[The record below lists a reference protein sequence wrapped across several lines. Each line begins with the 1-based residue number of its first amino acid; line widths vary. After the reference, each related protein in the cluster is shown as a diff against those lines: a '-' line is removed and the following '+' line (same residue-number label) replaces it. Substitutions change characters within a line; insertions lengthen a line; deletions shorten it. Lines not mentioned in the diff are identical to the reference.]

1 LTVRQINLTILK
13 YGKGYNE
20 EGISHFGNG
29 IIISDYMFDIR
40 ITKTEGEM
48 IHLNNKETKGIEL
61 PANYEELKKSANRKS
76 NWRERLDAIEELGQ
90 AKNKQVIDILTHIM
104 NNDSVYKVQEAA
116 YRQLKSLGEDVQM
129 PARKKGELI
138 KGLTKILVRIKKSLP
153 ENHTYHEFKDK
164 LQKMR
169 MDIYDTYE
177 GEKGADFDK
186 WLENTWSALSKR

>member
-1 LTVRQINLTILK
+1 
-13 YGKGYNE
+13 
-20 EGISHFGNG
+20 
-29 IIISDYMFDIR
+29 
-40 ITKTEGEM
+40 M

-76 NWRERLDAIEELGQ
+76 NWRDRLDAIEELGQ
-90 AKNKQVIDILTHIM
+90 SKGKQVIDILTHIM
-104 NNDSVYKVQEAA
+104 NTDSVYKVQEAA
-116 YRQLKSLGEDVQM
+116 YRQLKRLGEDVQL
-129 PARKKGELI
+129 PARKKGELV

-153 ENHTYHEFKDK
+153 EDHSYTEFKEK

-186 WLENTWSALSKR
+186 WLENTWSAISKR

>member
-1 LTVRQINLTILK
+1 
-13 YGKGYNE
+13 
-20 EGISHFGNG
+20 
-29 IIISDYMFDIR
+29 
-40 ITKTEGEM
+40 M
-48 IHLNNKETKGIEL
+48 IHLNIKETKGIEL

-90 AKNKQVIDILTHIM
+90 SKNKQVIDILTHIM
-104 NNDSVYKVQEAA
+104 NSDSVYKVQEAA
-116 YRQLKSLGEDVQM
+116 YRQLKRLGEDVQL
-129 PARKKGELI
+129 PPRKKGELV

-153 ENHTYHEFKDK
+153 ENHSYTEFKDK